1 MRKTI
6 AILILALIGCAVAN
20 ANDLAARG
28 AVVAPPAEVPDPTAA
43 LPPQAVFPETEYHF
57 EPILE
62 GQEITHDFI
71 VENQGRGELIIQSVR
86 PD

>member
-6 AILILALIGCAVAN
+6 AILILALISCAVAN
-20 ANDLAARG
+20 ASDLAARG
-28 AVVAPPAEVPDPTAA
+28 AVVTPPAEVPDPAAA
-43 LPPQAVFPETEYHF
+43 LPPLAVFPETEYRF

-62 GQEITHDFI
+62 GQEVKHDFF